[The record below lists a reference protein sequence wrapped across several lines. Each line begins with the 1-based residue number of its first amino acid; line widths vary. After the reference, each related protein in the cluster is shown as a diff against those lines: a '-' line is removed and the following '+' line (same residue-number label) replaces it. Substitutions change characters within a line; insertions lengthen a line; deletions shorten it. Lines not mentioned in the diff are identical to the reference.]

1 MWSAAFKKAIEA
13 CYGLLQPFYRQ
24 SLKRFGRYP
33 FSFCEKKKW
42 QLLSVLPTF
51 EKNVVI
57 LLAPFK
63 LALLENMAIANLA
76 KSFCTDL
83 GSLIRNARTQCGIFR
98 DFVWNQFWSFW
109 SPKTAILTI
118 LAALN
123 FEFFGFFDIFKYWIP
138 KNDNW
143 KPPTLLKIG
152 VFIFY

>member
-1 MWSAAFKKAIEA
+1 MANKHNAGVPGFVAKPGGGGRPVPARHVASLTSEANNVIGGLQKGHRSLLWAPAAFLSTVIEA
-13 CYGLLQPFYRQ
+13 FRKVPFFILR
-24 SLKRFGRYP
+24 
-33 FSFCEKKKW
+33 KKKW

-98 DFVWNQFWSFW
+98 DFV
-109 SPKTAILTI
+109 
-118 LAALN
+118 
-123 FEFFGFFDIFKYWIP
+123 
-138 KNDNW
+138 
-143 KPPTLLKIG
+143 
-152 VFIFY
+152 